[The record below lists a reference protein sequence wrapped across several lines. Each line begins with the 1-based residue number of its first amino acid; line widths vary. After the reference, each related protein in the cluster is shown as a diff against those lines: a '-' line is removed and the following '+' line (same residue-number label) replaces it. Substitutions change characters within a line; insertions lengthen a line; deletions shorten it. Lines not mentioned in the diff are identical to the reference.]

1 MSDIIVPLGLLGL
14 GLYVIMNINND
25 DNYKYVKNSGSLE
38 MNNTINPS
46 DMKDNYTL
54 LDDNNN
60 NNNKNNYNEN
70 IGDYNFFNTDN
81 TKTIND
87 QINKNNNLNVN
98 DLLPKTTNNEWNWDV
113 PTQNVTLEESN
124 LLSSAVKKIG
134 NNTQGNSLK
143 NPSYDIRGNI
153 PNPKFQVSPFNN
165 SSYDPDTNIKS
176 FN

>member
-87 QINKNNNLNVN
+87 
-98 DLLPKTTNNEWNWDV
+98 
-113 PTQNVTLEESN
+113 
-124 LLSSAVKKIG
+124 
-134 NNTQGNSLK
+134 
-143 NPSYDIRGNI
+143 
-153 PNPKFQVSPFNN
+153 
-165 SSYDPDTNIKS
+165 
-176 FN
+176 